1 MTTTSASSPP
11 ETTVTRSVHM
21 IRAELDVNAFHR
33 WAGTRGLISRNAF
46 DEGFAMHCLLVESF
60 GDIAPKP
67 FRVII
72 PRDRRRSGVLYG
84 YCQSDADA
92 LREAAAA
99 YADPL
104 QGKILP
110 ATRIDSKAM
119 PSSWER
125 GRRLGFEVLVRP
137 IVRPARGGT
146 TSGQRDRR
154 VPTGGVQAPEG
165 RYGTHQGKRL
175 HRLAGRQ
182 AAWTRRA
189 AEGGEVDVIPEGAN
203 RPQPA
208 NPRNR
213 GSSCCDARDPH
224 RHRPVRLSMLGGPR
238 HRPAQGLRV
247 WDASPASRNQFEWS
261 MRILTSRVAP

>member
-1 MTTTSASSPP
+1 MTTTSTSARP
-11 ETTVTRSVHM
+11 ETRATRSVHM

-33 WAGTRGLISRNAF
+33 WAGSRGLISRNAF

-60 GDIAPKP
+60 GELAPKP

-72 PRDRRRSGVLYG
+72 PRDRRRNGVLYG
-84 YCQSDADA
+84 YCQSDVDA

-137 IVRPARGGT
+137 IVRPAKG
-146 TSGQRDRR
+146 DRR
-154 VPTGGVQAPEG
+154 AGKEIDAFQREACRYPKGGMERTRENVYTDWLADRLDGRGAQLNGARLTSFQRVRTVRKLRTHATEG
-165 RYGTHQGKRL
+165 PRAVMQGTL
-175 HRLAGRQ
+175 
-182 AAWTRRA
+182 T
-189 AEGGEVDVIPEGAN
+189 VT
-203 RPQPA
+203 
-208 NPRNR
+208 
-213 GSSCCDARDPH
+213 DPH
-224 RHRPVRLSMLGGPR
+224 GFQCLVAHGIGRHKAYGYGMLLL
-238 HRPAQGLRV
+238 RPAINANGR
-247 WDASPASRNQFEWS
+247 
-261 MRILTSRVAP
+261 